1 MARPLCFAALT
12 VSCLIAVVAGGIY
25 AWSRFAVLVFKQTE
39 YAGLRLEMTMAETK
53 YVKGVPTNVLEVEQ
67 AGQWQGWKTTIAIN
81 ELEKGK
87 KIEDYNE
94 WSYEGIGHRIALFF
108 EKNKLIAIECYS
120 EDRLGRCPAL
130 VGIRDGDSEQEL
142 FRKFGHRNTI
152 SIHGFIKMVRYPN
165 VGAVFYLTQEAV
177 YMLGINDTRYKY
189 ETAD

>member
-53 YVKGVPTNVLEVEQ
+53 YLKGVPTNVLEVEQ
-67 AGQWQGWKTTIAIN
+67 AGEWQGWKKMVAIN

-87 KIEDYNE
+87 EIEDYNE
-94 WSYEGIGHRIALFF
+94 WSYEGIGHRIALVFD
-108 EKNKLIAIECYS
+108 KNKVIVIECYS

-130 VGIRDGDSEQEL
+130 GGIRDGDSEQEL
-142 FRKFGHRNTI
+142 FRRFGHRNTV
-152 SIHGFIKMVRYPN
+152 SIHGFIKKVRYPN
-165 VGAVFYLTQEAV
+165 VGAVFYLTQETV
-177 YMLGINDTRYKY
+177 YMLGIIDTHYKY
-189 ETAD
+189 TATE